1 MQSMHKPSGE
11 PAVPMPVMVAAGLQ
25 DALLVALHDLQRL
38 EGLLNHATQ
47 NLLDRFDEANGQL
60 AGPAMPASQPVAAA
74 REALRLAVTEL
85 QFHDMSSQL
94 IAHISSTLQGCAFR
108 LGAAAMGADESEGEE
123 ADACLPPMPE
133 RPNPV
138 TQSEMDAGS
147 VELF

>member
-1 MQSMHKPSGE
+1 MQTMRKPSNA
-11 PAVPMPVMVAAGLQ
+11 PAVPMPVMVAAELQ

-60 AGPAMPASQPVAAA
+60 AGPDMPASPPIAAA

-85 QFHDMSSQL
+85 QFHDLSSQL
-94 IAHISSTLQGCAFR
+94 IAHIASTLQGCAFR
-108 LGAAAMGADESEGEE
+108 LGAAAMGADEAEGEE
-123 ADACLPPMPE
+123 ADAFLPPMPDK
-133 RPNPV
+133 PNPV
-138 TQSEMDAGS
+138 TQSEMEAGS

>member
-1 MQSMHKPSGE
+1 MQTLQNPSGV
-11 PAVPMPVMVAAGLQ
+11 PAVPMPVMVAAELQ
-25 DALLVALHDLQRL
+25 DALLVALRDLQRL
-38 EGLLNHATQ
+38 EGLLDHATH
-47 NLLDRFDEANGQL
+47 NLLEHFDEAHGQL
-60 AGPAMPASQPVAAA
+60 SHPGPTGSPQMDAA

-94 IAHISSTLQGCAFR
+94 ISHIASTLQACAFQ
-108 LGAAAMGADESEGEE
+108 LGAVAMGVDKDEAGE
-123 ADACLPPMPE
+123 ARLPPMPE

>member
-11 PAVPMPVMVAAGLQ
+11 PAVPMPVMVAADLQ
-25 DALLVALHDLQRL
+25 DALLVAMRDLQRL
-38 EGLLNHATQ
+38 EGLLDHATQ
-47 NLLDRFDEANGQL
+47 NLLDRFDETHGQL
-60 AGPAMPASQPVAAA
+60 AGEALAALPQLDAA
-74 REALRLAVTEL
+74 RSTLRLAVTEL

-94 IAHISSTLQGCAFR
+94 IAHITKILQGCAFP
-108 LGAAAMGADESEGEE
+108 LAAATMGVDEGE
-123 ADACLPPMPE
+123 DDSLGLPAIPD